1 VTSEHQTR
9 CQQIVLVGLSGVG
22 KSTIGGIL
30 AERLGWPLLDTDDL
44 ITQRE
49 GKTPAE
55 IITSRGEPAFR
66 DIERLVVQEAAQRV
80 PAVIATGG
88 GAFQMAASRRV
99 LGERGLI
106 CYLDA
111 TPVEIARRLREAPQA
126 SERPLLEG
134 EDIEARLQELDDERR
149 HSYSHADVWVP
160 VQGMDAATAAARVLH
175 SWATEA
181 DVLRSTPLR
190 LDRLGSTRPSAV
202 PDGLVDTG
210 QDRYPIWIGAGQ
222 LGRLAE
228 RLRMLGLNGRVFL
241 ISDSNVIEAHGMR
254 VAQALDQAGIAG
266 ASYVVPPGESS
277 KTLRVAEE
285 LYRWLAEQR
294 AERRDTILA
303 LGGGVVGDLA
313 GHVAATY
320 LRGMPL
326 IQAPT
331 STLAMNDAAIGG
343 KVAVDLPAGK
353 NLVGSFYQ
361 PRAVI
366 ADTDTLRTLPRRSY
380 TEGFGEVI
388 KHALILDRTL
398 LHELERHAG
407 SLAAA
412 TAEPD
417 VLTRVFVRSA
427 RLKALIVSADP
438 NERGLR
444 AILNYGHTI
453 GHGIEAA
460 TGYGGEYLH
469 GEAVAI
475 GMMGAARI
483 GARMGVHDDE
493 LLARQGD
500 LLRAFGLPL
509 TAPGLDAQAIL
520 TAMRLDKKVVG
531 GKLRFILLERPG
543 KAVVRDDVPE
553 DLVSEVVRGL
563 VATS

>member
-520 TAMRLDKKVVG
+520 NAMRLDKKVVG